1 VITPDEYR
9 QALARFATGVTIITP
24 AGRDG
29 RWWGFT
35 ASSFTS
41 LSIDPPLILV
51 CLANTARCH
60 AVFTSAPGF
69 RVNVLGPEHEQLA
82 VRFATKG
89 ADKFAGNE
97 FRPAA
102 DGLPILDDALVN
114 LRCRTV
120 EQTVAGD
127 HTILIA
133 RVEAAQ
139 LRPDGTPA
147 VNVDRRYWDLTPRGG
162 AFGASRHPPKAQ

>member
-1 VITPDEYR
+1 MITPDEYR
-9 QALARFATGVTIITP
+9 HAMARFATSVTIITTADP
-24 AGRDG
+24 DG

-35 ASSFTS
+35 ASSFTP

-51 CLANTARCH
+51 CLAHDAQCH
-60 AVFTSAPGF
+60 PIFTSAPSF

-89 ADKFAGNE
+89 ADKFAGDE
-97 FRPAA
+97 FRAAA

-114 LRCRTV
+114 LHCRTV
-120 EQTVAGD
+120 EQTVGGD

-147 VNVDRRYWDLTPRGG
+147 VNVDRRYLDLVPREH
-162 AFGASRHPPKAQ
+162 R

>member
-1 VITPDEYR
+1 VISAVEYR
-9 QALARFATGVTIITP
+9 DAMARFASGVTIVTT
-24 AGRDG
+24 AGADG

-35 ASSFTS
+35 ASSFS
-41 LSIDPPLILV
+41 PLSIDPPLILV
-51 CLANTARCH
+51 CLAQDAWCH
-60 AVFTSAPGF
+60 RAFTSAARF

-97 FRPAA
+97 FRVAA

-120 EQTVAGD
+120 DQAAGGD

-139 LRPDGTPA
+139 VRRDGTPA
-147 VNVDRRYWDLTPRGG
+147 VNVDRRYWDLLPRE
-162 AFGASRHPPKAQ
+162 RR